1 MKWQRTYWPFVYDC
15 RGEEASPKVW
25 DVSLKS
31 LFMLLPNM
39 KAESLVQVQTKRVK
53 WAVRTWKWWVKW
65 CLSEGNGVFPHREW
79 FSGKWCEELLSFI
92 YLKKLERFCISEC
105 PVSQFTYAGTG
116 RLAFRIQRCANG
128 LSSWYPSVACWCSLC
143 WKMPFVSSQVWS

>member
-1 MKWQRTYWPFVYDC
+1 MFFFHSKQQRMKWQRTYWPFVYDY

-65 CLSEGNGVFPHREW
+65 YLSEGNGIFPHREW

-92 YLKKLERFCISEC
+92 YLKKNLKGF
-105 PVSQFTYAGTG
+105 
-116 RLAFRIQRCANG
+116 AFLSARCH
-128 LSSWYPSVACWCSLC
+128 SLH
-143 WKMPFVSSQVWS
+143 MQVRVGWLLGYRGVQMDFHPDILQ